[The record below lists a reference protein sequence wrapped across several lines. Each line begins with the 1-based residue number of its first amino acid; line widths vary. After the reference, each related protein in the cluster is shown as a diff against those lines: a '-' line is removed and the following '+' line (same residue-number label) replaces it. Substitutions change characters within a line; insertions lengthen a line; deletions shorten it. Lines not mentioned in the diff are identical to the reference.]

1 VSEGI
6 QYHDRGCIQWI
17 RNKFSGTQQQE
28 EFASTG
34 NKPPARQLGNVTEC
48 ALLQFLESLG
58 YDYNEIRKEHP
69 ESSYTTVYTFTGQR
83 KRMSS
88 VIPLKDGIQ
97 RLLCKGAPEIVL
109 QRCDYIINDQ
119 GMVSI

>member
-1 VSEGI
+1 M
-6 QYHDRGCIQWI
+6 
-17 RNKFSGTQQQE
+17 
-28 EFASTG
+28 
-34 NKPPARQLGNVTEC
+34 TEC

-58 YDYNEIRKEHP
+58 YDYNEIRKEYP

-88 VIPLKDGIQ
+88 VIPLDGIQ

-109 QRCDYIINDQ
+109 QRCDYIVNDK
-119 GMVSI
+119 GVVSD